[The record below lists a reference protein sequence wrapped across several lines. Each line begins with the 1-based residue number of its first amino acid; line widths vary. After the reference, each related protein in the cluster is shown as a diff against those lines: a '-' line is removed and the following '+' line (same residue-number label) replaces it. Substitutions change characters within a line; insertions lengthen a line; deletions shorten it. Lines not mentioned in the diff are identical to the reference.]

1 MLNKSPQISDNLQ
14 WDIENGLVNIKLE
27 NKGLLDFILQKTMK
41 KPKSSIIH
49 LDEVGSFIWQLIDK
63 RKTIEEIGK
72 ELYSKYENKVSPLY
86 ERLIKY
92 IKILSEYKFIILK

>member
-14 WDIENGLVNIKLE
+14 WNVENGLVNIKLE
-27 NKGLLDFILQKTMK
+27 NKGFINFILQKIMK

-72 ELYSKYENKVSPLY
+72 ELYSKYENRVTPLY

>member
-1 MLNKSPQISDNLQ
+1 MLNRIPQISDNLQ
-14 WDIENGLVNIKLE
+14 WNIENGLVNIKLE
-27 NKGLLDFILQKTMK
+27 NKGLLNLILQKIMK

-72 ELYSKYENKVSPLY
+72 ELYCKYENKISPLY

-92 IKILSEYKFIILK
+92 IKILSDYKFIILK